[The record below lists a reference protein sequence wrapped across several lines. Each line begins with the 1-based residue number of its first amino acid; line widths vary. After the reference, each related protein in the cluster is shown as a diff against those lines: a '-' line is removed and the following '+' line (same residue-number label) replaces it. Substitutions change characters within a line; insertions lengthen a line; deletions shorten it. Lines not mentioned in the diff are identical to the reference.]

1 MQRVLCALAV
11 CAGLVGAKA
20 GVDNKLATS
29 VAQLINKQINKK
41 VEVLETFPLKS
52 NKEFQVVVVQDP
64 DTKYRIPFL
73 VNRSGSLAVGLTNMF
88 FSESKDDVGFVD
100 SIYHD
105 SQVHN
110 FKQQH
115 SVALNKLFQAI
126 PKDYVITLKSSVKGV
141 KKDLYIISDPSCPH
155 CRNELGGVHE
165 RLKNANVHMVLV
177 GFLGKESNLKAAHI
191 LSKIKNKHSTEA
203 KIDLLNKVYASAYK
217 VSPSDVPDDKL
228 QEVEKVTKQVL
239 DTKLV
244 KGVPFIY
251 EYEGSSTASKK

>member
-1 MQRVLCALAV
+1 MQKVLYVLAV
-11 CAGLVGAKA
+11 CASLMGAKA
-20 GVDNKLATS
+20 SVDSKLATS
-29 VAQLINKQINKK
+29 VVQLINKQINKK

-64 DTKYRIPFL
+64 DTKYHIPFL
-73 VNRSGSLAVGLTNMF
+73 VNRSGSLAVGLTGMF
-88 FSESKDDVGFVD
+88 FSGNKDDLDLVD
-100 SIYHD
+100 GIFHD

-110 FKQQH
+110 FRQQH

-126 PKDYVITLKSSVKGV
+126 PKDYVITLKSSTKGV

-155 CRNELGGVHE
+155 CRNELGNVHE

-177 GFLGKESNLKAAHI
+177 GFLGKESNFKAAHI
-191 LSKIKNKHSTEA
+191 LSQIKNKHSTEA
-203 KIDLLNKVYASAYK
+203 KIDLLNKVYATAYK
-217 VSPSDVPDDKL
+217 VSPSDVLDDKL

-251 EYEGSSTASKK
+251 EYEGSSTAGKK